1 MVNTPQIP
9 QKRLIAI
16 LALPCFFLFSL
27 ASIFPTSP
35 SFSVQE
41 SVQLAASFLIQT
53 STSYTGLEKEIF
65 LELKVPRAILGLAV
79 GISLGLAG
87 AGLQGLLHNPLAE
100 PGVMGISSFGAL
112 GASIAFYSGAYSLI
126 PLALPLG
133 GILGAFI
140 CSILLI
146 VGVRAI
152 PKTSTII
159 LLGLALSALGGALN
173 ALVLSLSPNPFAAL
187 EIVFWQMG
195 SLADRTMSQVYLSV
209 PIMFVGW
216 LILFQSAGQL
226 RVLGLGEETAVS
238 LGVEIKRLRLMVI
251 IGSSLAVGAAVS
263 VVGVIGFIG
272 LIVPHLL
279 RPFVGHDPSRLMP
292 VSALGGGI
300 LLLLADLFVRTLPIF
315 SAELKIGVLTAL
327 IGTPFFIYLIFRSE
341 LGRGF
346 SGENM

>member
-1 MVNTPQIP
+1 MVDTLQIP
-9 QKRLIAI
+9 QKPLIGI
-16 LALPCFFLFSL
+16 LALVCLFLFGL
-27 ASIFPTSP
+27 ASFFPTSP
-35 SFSVQE
+35 TFSVRDSIE
-41 SVQLAASFLIQT
+41 LAVSFVTLNSGT
-53 STSYTGLEKEIF
+53 YAGLEKEIF
-65 LELKVPRAILGLAV
+65 LELKVPRAILGVAV

-87 AGLQGLLHNPLAE
+87 AGLQGLLRNPLAE

-126 PLALPLG
+126 PLALPIG

-140 CSILLI
+140 CSMMLVI
-146 VGVRAI
+146 GVRAI

-159 LLGLALSALGGALN
+159 LLGLALSALGGSLN

-195 SLADRTMSQVYLSV
+195 SLSDRTMYQVYLSV
-209 PIMFVGW
+209 PIMVLGW
-216 LILFQSAGQL
+216 LLLGSSARQL
-226 RVLGLGEETAVS
+226 KVLGLGEETAQS
-238 LGVEIKRLRLMVI
+238 LGVEINRLRLKVI
-251 IGSSLAVGAAVS
+251 CGSSLAVGAAVS

-300 LLLLADLFVRTLPIF
+300 LLLISDLVVRTLPIF
-315 SAELKIGVLTAL
+315 SAELKVGVLTAL
-327 IGTPFFIYLIFRSE
+327 IGTPVFIYLIFRSE
-341 LGRGF
+341 LGLAFYR
-346 SGENM
+346 EDM